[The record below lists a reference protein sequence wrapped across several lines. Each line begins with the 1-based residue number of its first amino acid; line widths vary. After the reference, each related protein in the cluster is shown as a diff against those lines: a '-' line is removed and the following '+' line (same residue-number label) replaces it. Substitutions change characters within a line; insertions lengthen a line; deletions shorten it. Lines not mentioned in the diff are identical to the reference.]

1 MRSVSLFNG
10 SLISLAVGRVLSACL
25 FACLSLSGGCVLKSQ
40 SPATLGSK
48 TDSTDFYVFG
58 WQDFPIESRPI
69 RGGMTTGIPVVIDSS
84 TALAWDV
91 LQQPGL
97 SEMERDQAA
106 IRGLA
111 GDFKASFDFL
121 ETLVFLQGGVP
132 SQPYRSWGTERVFLI
147 EDRPGLV

>member
-1 MRSVSLFNG
+1 MSDRVSSLNRWLYAKISIACHLRFENG
-10 SLISLAVGRVLSACL
+10 
-25 FACLSLSGGCVLKSQ
+25 
-40 SPATLGSK
+40 
-48 TDSTDFYVFG
+48 STDFYVFG
-58 WQDFPIESRPI
+58 WQDFPIDSRPI

-84 TALAWDV
+84 TVLAWEV

-97 SEMERDQAA
+97 SKMERDQAA

-132 SQPYRSWGTERVFLI
+132 SQP
-147 EDRPGLV
+147 